1 MQVEQR
7 NVLMVKVPAGEGVE
21 LATCRDY
28 IIESLQKGVVV
39 MKREWVYTLESL
51 PISCGVAV
59 AGGPPAAYTPAVP
72 AVREQDGERAAQGP
86 EKGAALLRES
96 DAAQLAAQA
105 ERAEKQRILQRLR
118 DYRTANG
125 LGCLSAVAAKTRPR
139 GAISAAVLRDVL
151 NSSAPLPIEDWR
163 KIDRA
168 LDRLAAEAR
177 KGAAEADG

>member
-21 LATCRDY
+21 LAACRDY

-59 AGGPPAAYTPAVP
+59 AGGPP

-125 LGCLSAVAAKTRPR
+125 LGCLSAVAAKTRSR
-139 GAISAAVLRDVL
+139 GTISAAVLRDVL

-168 LDRLAAEAR
+168 LDRLAAEPR
-177 KGAAEADG
+177 KGAAGADG